1 MTYTYS
7 DELISDLHKDAHG
20 KRPSLAFW
28 DAWTFDSEKGKQ
40 ATWDYLVM
48 IMNESVSHTDDA
60 EAQNLRLF
68 KDKLQNIMAD
78 HGYGWKQAI
87 RRCLLV
93 NDKWLPYATF
103 GNDIEHFLWQQ
114 GISFAKI
121 DEIIGCYN
129 ERPDR

>member
-28 DAWTFDSEKGKQ
+28 DAWTFDSDKGKQ

-78 HGYGWKQAI
+78 RGCGWKEAI
-87 RRCLLV
+87 RRCLLI
-93 NDKWLPYATF
+93 NDMV
-103 GNDIEHFLWQQ
+103 NDIEHFLWQE

-129 ERPDR
+129 ERSDR